1 MATLQTFQA
10 EIEDI
15 RNRELAKS
23 RSQAQPEALRR
34 GYTDHKFA
42 PKVRKKA
49 VAGDPPATSP
59 ITPKF
64 ANDQSA
70 EELNDIENAIEARH
84 KSFSS
89 HLSFSLRYHWY
100 RVLSYPQWKKVVR
113 REI

>member
-1 MATLQTFQA
+1 MATLQSFQA

-34 GYTDHKFA
+34 GHTDHKSV

-49 VAGDPPATSP
+49 IAGDPPATSP
-59 ITPKF
+59 VTPKF
-64 ANDQSA
+64 ANDQSV

-84 KSFSS
+84 DCSAPVCRFTDVP
-89 HLSFSLRYHWY
+89 L
-100 RVLSYPQWKKVVR
+100 V
-113 REI
+113 